1 MSWFNTIGTIAVGAV
16 VVLALVAVYEIIF
29 RTPRGRHA
37 PHQDPLKDSAPAT
50 ARTPGAGRAR
60 QFKRSNGTDR

>member
-1 MSWFNTIGTIAVGAV
+1 M